1 MTKSELRKI
10 YKNQRNLLST
20 LEIQD
25 FSQKIFENLKKMPIW
40 NKSYYHVFVPIKS
53 QNEIN
58 THLIIDYL
66 FDLNKSVVVPKV
78 NGSQMINCKIDEN
91 VEWVKGRF
99 DVPEPKDF
107 EIIENE
113 LIEVVFVP
121 MLICDQSGNR
131 VGYGGGFY
139 DRFFQ
144 EIGKDVLIIGI
155 NYFSPIESIEDVE
168 PTDISLDYCVTS
180 REIVSFTS

>member
-1 MTKSELRKI
+1 MIKSELRKI
-10 YKNQRNLLST
+10 YKNQRNLFST

-25 FSQKIFENLKKMPIW
+25 FSQKILENLKKMPIW

-58 THLIIDYL
+58 THLLIDYL
-66 FDLNKSVVVPKV
+66 FNLNKTVVVPKV
-78 NGSQMINCKIDEN
+78 NDSQMINCKIDEN
-91 VEWVKGRF
+91 VEWTIGRF
-99 DVPEPKDF
+99 DVPEPKQF
-107 EIIENE
+107 EIIEND

-144 EIGKDVLIIGI
+144 EIGKDVLKIGI
-155 NYFSPIESIEDVE
+155 NYFSPIEAIEDVE
-168 PTDISLDYCVTS
+168 PTDIPLDYCITS
-180 REIVSFTS
+180 REIVSFTA

>member
-25 FSQKIFENLKKMPIW
+25 FSQKILENLKKMPIW

-78 NGSQMINCKIDEN
+78 NGSKMINCKIDEK
-91 VEWVKGRF
+91 VVWEKGRF
-99 DVPEPKDF
+99 ELSEPIKF
-107 EIIENE
+107 E
-113 LIEVVFVP
+113 V
-121 MLICDQSGNR
+121 
-131 VGYGGGFY
+131 Y
-139 DRFFQ
+139 
-144 EIGKDVLIIGI
+144 
-155 NYFSPIESIEDVE
+155 
-168 PTDISLDYCVTS
+168 
-180 REIVSFTS
+180 

>member
-1 MTKSELRKI
+1 MIKSELRKI

-25 FSQKIFENLKKMPIW
+25 FSQKILENLKKMPIW

-91 VEWVKGRF
+91 VEWTIGRF
-99 DVPEPKDF
+99 DVPEPKQF
-107 EIIENE
+107 EIIENDLSPFERPVLE
-113 LIEVVFVP
+113 LSLTGMNYQDIARLLGKDP
-121 MLICDQSGNR
+121 KSTDNALNR
-131 VGYGGGFY
+131 VKTKIKK
-139 DRFFQ
+139 Q
-144 EIGKDVLIIGI
+144 LKNPE
-155 NYFSPIESIEDVE
+155 
-168 PTDISLDYCVTS
+168 
-180 REIVSFTS
+180 